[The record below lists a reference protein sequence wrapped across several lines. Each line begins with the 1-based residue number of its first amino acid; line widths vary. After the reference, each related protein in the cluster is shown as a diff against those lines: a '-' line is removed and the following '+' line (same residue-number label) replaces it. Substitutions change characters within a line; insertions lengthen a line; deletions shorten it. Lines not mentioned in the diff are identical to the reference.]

1 MSSSRPDL
9 KFSDNIDE
17 RLYYRKYANLPAKEL
32 TTIRIIDHNNKD
44 YFTVL
49 DDDAD
54 LIADHIYKT
63 QSVIKYSQGNK
74 NRYVTI
80 SPQVFTN
87 NVLKFCIID
96 KHLKV
101 EIYNNKSFELITVG
115 TPGNLENLANEYGIN
130 LEGMFQD
137 CSNPIIAGIKYQQV
151 GSGKKLGICF
161 VDVLN
166 ATIQLSEFED
176 NDLFSNLESL
186 LLQMGVKEVVL
197 PSSYQQSGEE
207 QPNQD
212 FIKLYQVLEKIGNIV
227 VSTAK
232 SSVFTSKDIEQD
244 LSKLVVAEN
253 HKEGEE
259 SNIELILASKG
270 INSVDFQIS
279 LSCCNAVISYLLLL
293 NDDSINSFTIDQYNL
308 SSYMKLDS
316 STMKALN
323 IFPTSTNITS
333 SSYSSSNSIS
343 SIFELLN
350 KCKTTSGSRLLS
362 QWLKQPLTS
371 LNMIQERQSL
381 VNQLISDTN
390 LRVYITQDWLSQVP
404 DVKRLLKKISTG
416 IKKTTS
422 NENKKLEDVIR
433 LYQMVTILPSLIEML
448 KLASEDLKDSDSE
461 VATLISKYWLD
472 PVVKYYQALLKFQE
486 LIETTIDLSPLE
498 SSSAH
503 SLLHTDFN
511 IKPEFD
517 DSLIEIND
525 KLQSSLDQIKQI
537 HQEVGDDLNMELDKK
552 LKLEKHIQHGWC
564 FRVTRIDST
573 VLRNTGNKYN
583 QLQTVKA
590 GVFFTTKQLTL
601 LSQEY
606 YDASQDYNLKQREL
620 IKEILS
626 ITLTYQSVFSSLTA
640 ALSHL
645 DVLTSFANVAIF
657 APTAFVKPKLHPL
670 SSDSKNPEFS
680 DRKIRLEAAR
690 HPILEV
696 QDDIS
701 FISNDVYLSNKND
714 DKGKAFTIITGPN
727 MGGKS
732 TYIRQ
737 VGVISLMS
745 QVGSFIPASEDNFT
759 PELPI
764 FDSILSRVG
773 AGDSQL
779 KGLSTFMIEML
790 ETSSILASATHNS
803 LIIID
808 ELGRGTSTYDG
819 FGLAWSILE
828 HLISEKNCFTL
839 FATHFH
845 ELTQLSKKYQDKVE
859 NLHVVAHVEKENEDV
874 EIDKIEDD
882 ITLMYKVEPG
892 ISDKS
897 FGIHVAELVKF
908 PTKIINMA
916 KRKAAELQDSN
927 ISEDDK
933 YIQNKKTKCSKEEIN
948 QGMDTLKTI
957 LIKWRSIC
965 YDESTSKCRFES
977 EVAIGKLKELVENE
991 YATDIQNDK
1000 LVQEI
1005 LTML

>member
-9 KFSDNIDE
+9 KFSDNVDE
-17 RLYYRKYANLPAKEL
+17 RLYYRKYANLPAKDP
-32 TTIRIIDHNNKD
+32 TTIRVIDHNNKD

-49 DDDAD
+49 DEDAD

-63 QSVIKYSQGNK
+63 QSVIKYNQGNK

-101 EIYNNKSFELITVG
+101 EIYNNKTFELITVG

-166 ATIQLSEFED
+166 ATMQLSEFED

-197 PSSYQQSGEE
+197 PSSYQQLGEE
-207 QPNQD
+207 LPNQD
-212 FIKLYQVLEKIGNIV
+212 IIKLYQVFDKIGNIV
-227 VSTAK
+227 ISTAK
-232 SSVFTSKDIEQD
+232 SSLFTSKDIEQD

-253 HKEGEE
+253 QKEGEE

-270 INSVDFQIS
+270 INSVDFLIS

-293 NDDSINSFTIDQYNL
+293 NDDSSSSFTIDQYNL
-308 SSYMKLDS
+308 SSFMKLDS

-323 IFPTSTNITS
+323 IFPASTSIAP
-333 SSYSSSNSIS
+333 SSYSGSNSIS

-381 VNQLISDTN
+381 VNMLISDTN

-416 IKKTTS
+416 IKKTSS

-433 LYQMVTILPSLIEML
+433 LYQLVTILPSLIEIL
-448 KLASEDLKDSDSE
+448 KLANEESD
-461 VATLISKYWLD
+461 VAPLISKYWLEPID
-472 PVVKYYQALLKFQE
+472 KYYRALLKFQE

-590 GVFFTTKQLTL
+590 GVFFTTKQLTTM
-601 LSQEY
+601 SQEY
-606 YDASQDYNLKQREL
+606 FDASQDYNLKQREL

-626 ITLTYQSVFSSLTA
+626 ITLTYLSVFSNLTA
-640 ALSHL
+640 SLSHL
-645 DVLTSFANVAIF
+645 DVLTSFANVALF
-657 APTAFVKPKLHPL
+657 APTMFVKPILHPL
-670 SSDSKNPEFS
+670 SSSSEIPEFEE
-680 DRKIRLEAAR
+680 RKIKLEAAR

-701 FISNDVYLSNKND
+701 FISNDVYLSNKNE
-714 DKGKAFTIITGPN
+714 DKGRPFTIITGPN

-745 QVGSFIPASEDNFT
+745 QIGSFIPAGDDNFT

-828 HLISEKNCFTL
+828 HLISEKKCFTL

-845 ELTQLSKKYQDKVE
+845 ELTQLSSKYENKVE
-859 NLHVVAHVEKENEDV
+859 NLHVVAHVEKDNEV
-874 EIDKIEDD
+874 EDD

-916 KRKAAELQDSN
+916 KRKASELQDSN
-927 ISEDDK
+927 IEDDQ
-933 YIQNKKTKCSKEEIN
+933 YIQSKKTKCTKEEIN
-948 QGMDTLKTI
+948 QGMNTLKTI
-957 LIKWRSIC
+957 LKKWKSMC
-965 YDESTSKCRFES
+965 YEDSKCKYES
-977 EVAIGKLKELVENE
+977 SVAIGKLKELVDTE
-991 YATDIQNDK
+991 YSTDIKNDK
-1000 LVQEI
+1000 MIQEI